1 MHILR
6 KLDIRSIWKRRIS
19 NNYRL
24 IINLY
29 RLYIKEGEATLEK
42 WITKKQALISKQ
54 DISQ

>member
-1 MHILR
+1 MRILR

-29 RLYIKEGEATLEK
+29 RLYIKEGEAT
-42 WITKKQALISKQ
+42 
-54 DISQ
+54 